1 MIKRIIIRMNT
12 SDTKK
17 AYYHLQVREELYLD
31 NMPYLFLEKNK
42 KRREVKNGRKEKT
55 DRTGSL

>member
-1 MIKRIIIRMNT
+1 MNT

-31 NMPYLFLEKNK
+31 NMPDLFREKNK

>member
-31 NMPYLFLEKNK
+31 NMPNLF
-42 KRREVKNGRKEKT
+42 
-55 DRTGSL
+55 